1 MDYNADIP
9 FEKRPALGF
18 YDTSAERNRPAE
30 SAMTNVALQKLEGKR
45 RAEIADEKRRK
56 RQKVGKEDKEGG
68 AINFVPAR
76 NAQLNKIKQAEQIS
90 KRRKLVLPAPQ
101 VGEDELEQVW
111 IQI

>member
-9 FEKRPALGF
+9 FEKRPVLGF
-18 YDTSAERNRPAE
+18 YDTSAERNRPTG

-56 RQKVGKEDKEGG
+56 RQKMGKEDKEGG
-68 AINFVPAR
+68 PINFVPAS

-101 VGEDELEQVW
+101 VGEDELEQV
-111 IQI
+111 